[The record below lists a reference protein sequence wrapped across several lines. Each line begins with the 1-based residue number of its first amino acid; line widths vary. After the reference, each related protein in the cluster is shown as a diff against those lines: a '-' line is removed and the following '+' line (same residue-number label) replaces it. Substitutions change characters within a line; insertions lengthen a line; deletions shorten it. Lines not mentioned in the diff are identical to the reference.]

1 VRNIRKP
8 DRLTNPDDF
17 GVMRKMGQYY
27 SLQPLDEVASQ
38 MDSKWGADRLP
49 RLVSVK
55 TATRFGSAL
64 NRLNNAIDSDN
75 HKEVEKRAKIL
86 ILGWRAM
93 DAEAEEMGAA
103 VVDPKPT
110 ATWRDDDGNP
120 YALFQG
126 TPEAIAYSKSEDGD
140 GVRVITLKEVA
151 RIVGHF
157 ESKTPVAGIRGAFGG
172 AEIIT
177 IQQEV
182 KNENTDV

>member
-1 VRNIRKP
+1 MRRVNKP

-17 GVMRKMGQYY
+17 GVMRKMAQYY

-64 NRLNNAIDSDN
+64 NRLNNAIDSDD

-103 VVDPKPT
+103 PVDPKPL
-110 ATWRDDDGNP
+110 ASWRDDDGNP
-120 YALFQG
+120 YALFQD
-126 TPEAIAYSKSEDGD
+126 TAEAIAYSKSEDGD
-140 GVRVITLKEVA
+140 GVRVITLKEVS
-151 RIVGHF
+151 RIVGYF
-157 ESKTPVAGIRGAFGG
+157 ESKTPVSEVRGVFGG

-177 IQQEV
+177 I
-182 KNENTDV
+182 N